1 MSIASTV
8 TTPERSSQQ
17 YNLHS
22 VHNDIPTKIVEDDE
36 DEFADRSEPEA
47 PMHEPSLL
55 GKRSRGL
62 MHRSSGARM
71 SALGGTR

>member
-1 MSIASTV
+1 MSFASTV

-17 YNLHS
+17 WNLHN

-36 DEFADRSEPEA
+36 DQYAERSEAETPA
-47 PMHEPSLL
+47 QEPALL
-55 GKRSRGL
+55 GKRTPAL
-62 MHRSSGARM
+62 MHRTSGARI